1 MKPTTSEEKFIE
13 EFLLENEAN
22 LKTAFLIRKVMP
34 GIIQDKVI
42 EIREA
47 LIKTCET
54 WGGFEVNQEKAD
66 WSFQRNYR
74 CFIRIKMEKWPRVF
88 VKIENQSKGFNN
100 MIIGV
105 VGRDQK
111 YINQHIDAQ
120 CLDKE
125 MGKLNI
131 GSLKSSRAW
140 FVYTQRQDFRGE
152 NDLKTL
158 RRMFFDTEN
167 LIKDLAEDLS
177 NIANALDK
185 CIK

>member
-34 GIIQDKVI
+34 KIIHNKVI

-47 LIKTCET
+47 LIKTCES
-54 WGGFEVNQEKAD
+54 WDGFEVNQEKAD
-66 WSFQRNYR
+66 WSFDRNYN
-74 CFIRIKMEKWPRVF
+74 CFIRIKMKKWPIVF

-111 YINQHIDAQ
+111 HISQNIDSQ
-120 CLDKE
+120 CLDNE
-125 MGKLNI
+125 VGKLNI

-140 FVYTQRQDFRGE
+140 FVYTQRQDFKGE
-152 NDLKTL
+152 NDFNTL
-158 RRMFFDTEN
+158 ERIFFDTEN
-167 LIKDLAEDLS
+167 LVKDLADDLHQ
-177 NIANALDK
+177 IAIALDK
-185 CIK
+185 SIK